1 MSADDAIGPRPRAT
15 GEASRRQIRATL
27 LDALARHAQTA
38 GEGVL
43 RQQLEARR
51 QAWLVL
57 DAAVPP
63 LAGAE
68 VAEPKA
74 RAVRPPLADL
84 LDGFA
89 AAHPAGTDAYP
100 ELPELEQFRR
110 NWDALHA
117 RRQLERT
124 LAPAPADAGPLNSS
138 VLARRAIALMQ
149 SASPAY
155 LRHFIDYADTLAWLE
170 SLRADG
176 VLPASVDAARSPSG
190 TKPAARRASRR
201 R

>member
-1 MSADDAIGPRPRAT
+1 MSADDAIGPCPPAT
-15 GEASRRQIRATL
+15 GETSRQIRATL
-27 LDALARHAQTA
+27 IQVLTRHAQAA

-51 QAWLVL
+51 EAWLAG
-57 DAAVPP
+57 DAVALP
-63 LAGAE
+63 LVIEEAETKAGAG
-68 VAEPKA
+68 
-74 RAVRPPLADL
+74 RPALASL
-84 LDGFA
+84 LDDFA
-89 AAHPAGTDAYP
+89 AARQVDSDAYP
-100 ELPELEQFRR
+100 ELPELEHFRGR
-110 NWDALHA
+110 WDALHA

-176 VLPASVDAARSPSG
+176 VLPASADATRSPSG
-190 TKPAARRASRR
+190 AKPAARRASRR